1 MLTLEKYLSNI
12 PKPINKACWNNYHN
26 IRVSSTEHST
36 CLARPLINSLGGG
49 WRYIFS
55 PDRWGAEELR
65 SSIIFVL
72 LLSLNVGGKRS
83 VSLRHKD
90 RNTNINLHVATHPW
104 TAGSQRERQP
114 TLAIE
119 LCDVAPVTREM
130 LFFFSSSHK
139 DWQSPG
145 AGGSWEVEL
154 IIVAL
159 RLSFKDKIFQQ
170 LWHCSMLLYTALYF
184 HHTTIANMRRW
195 SWRRTEVRGGDAGME
210 KSTPPSCLL

>member
-1 MLTLEKYLSNI
+1 MEEGGTSSLLT
-12 PKPINKACWNNYHN
+12 
-26 IRVSSTEHST
+26 
-36 CLARPLINSLGGG
+36 
-49 WRYIFS
+49 
-55 PDRWGAEELR
+55 DEELR

-139 DWQSPG
+139 D
-145 AGGSWEVEL
+145 
-154 IIVAL
+154 
-159 RLSFKDKIFQQ
+159 
-170 LWHCSMLLYTALYF
+170 
-184 HHTTIANMRRW
+184 
-195 SWRRTEVRGGDAGME
+195 
-210 KSTPPSCLL
+210 

>member
-26 IRVSSTEHST
+26 IRVSSREHST
-36 CLARPLINSLGGG
+36 CLARPPHKVGYWVSE
-49 WRYIFS
+49 R
-55 PDRWGAEELR
+55 PPVR
-65 SSIIFVL
+65 SVR
-72 LLSLNVGGKRS
+72 RS
-83 VSLRHKD
+83 VSPCDKD

-119 LCDVAPVTREM
+119 LCDVAPVWPSHPWNVV
-130 LFFFSSSHK
+130 FFLLTQRLT
-139 DWQSPG
+139 DCRA

-170 LWHCSMLLYTALYF
+170 LWHC
-184 HHTTIANMRRW
+184 
-195 SWRRTEVRGGDAGME
+195 
-210 KSTPPSCLL
+210 